1 MYFIGT
7 LNKDVADMNL
17 KCADEKGALTM
28 GEQEAGE
35 HLADLAKAGRRCYGG
50 NRTPTVLGKCMD
62 AGWEERLRLVA
73 GDAERA
79 IIHERI

>member
-35 HLADLAKAGRRCYGG
+35 HLADLAKARRRCYGG
-50 NRTPTVLGKCMD
+50 EPHPHSPGKVHGCSMGRTAEVG
-62 AGWEERLRLVA
+62 GW
-73 GDAERA
+73 
-79 IIHERI
+79 

>member
-28 GEQEAGE
+28 GEQEAWE
-35 HLADLAKAGRRCYGG
+35 HLADLVKAGRDATGG
-50 NRTPTVLGKCMD
+50 TIPPQP
-62 AGWEERLRLVA
+62 
-73 GDAERA
+73 
-79 IIHERI
+79 

>member
-35 HLADLAKAGRRCYGG
+35 HLADLAKDGRRCCGG
-50 NRTPTVLGKCMD
+50 GGRTAPPQSWESAWMQDGKK
-62 AGWEERLRLVA
+62 G
-73 GDAERA
+73 
-79 IIHERI
+79 

>member
-28 GEQEAGE
+28 GEQEA
-35 HLADLAKAGRRCYGG
+35 
-50 NRTPTVLGKCMD
+50 
-62 AGWEERLRLVA
+62 
-73 GDAERA
+73 
-79 IIHERI
+79 

>member
-28 GEQEAGE
+28 GEQGAGE
-35 HLADLAKAGRRCYGG
+35 HLADLAKAGRDAAGETAPHGPRKVHEGRVGRTVEAGG
-50 NRTPTVLGKCMD
+50 S
-62 AGWEERLRLVA
+62 W
-73 GDAERA
+73 
-79 IIHERI
+79 